1 MFVRFIS
8 RCVGTINDNEYF
20 VFQIINDIFK
30 SVINYV
36 NILDNIWYVNM
47 LNVPNLQFYYELI
60 IYLSYRIVDIP
71 NAQFKV

>member
-8 RCVGTINDNEYF
+8 RYFGTMIDNDYF

-71 NAQFKV
+71 NTQFKV